1 MDRNALIA
9 VIIIAGVVLALGYS
23 FLDRAAPDEK
33 TVSANGV
40 ATIKT
45 MPDLASV
52 NVRIET
58 LMPTAEASKNKN
70 SEISNAVQK
79 ALLKIV
85 DKKDIQTEYY
95 NIYPEYDWSD
105 NKQTLKGYRTQNTLK
120 IEVSDFDKVGSVVDA
135 SVDAGANGIDSINF
149 ELSDE
154 KKSDLK
160 KEVLEK
166 ASKDA
171 REKAEAIASGLN
183 ARLGDIVSV
192 TTSDYDYLP
201 IPIYRAEAG
210 IALEKAVTDI
220 QPRELEVTAN
230 VQVTFE
236 LE

>member
-1 MDRNALIA
+1 MDKNTLIA
-9 VIIIAGVVLALGYS
+9 VLVIAGLVVGLGYT
-23 FLDRAAPDEK
+23 FLERTTPDEK

-70 SEISNAVQK
+70 NEISEAVK
-79 ALLKIV
+79 RALLKIV
-85 DKKDIQTEYY
+85 KEKDIQTEYF
-95 NIYPEYDWSD
+95 NIYEEFDWSEG
-105 NKQTLKGYRTQNTLK
+105 KQKSKGYKTMNTIK
-120 IEVSDFDKVGSVVDA
+120 IKVYDFDDVGKVVDA
-135 SVDAGANGIDSINF
+135 AVDGGANGIDSINF
-149 ELSDE
+149 ELSDD
-154 KKSDLK
+154 KKSELK

-166 ASKDA
+166 AAKDA

-183 ARLGDIVSV
+183 AKLGEIVSV
-192 TTSDYDYLP
+192 TTSDYDYMP

-220 QPRELEVTAN
+220 NPRELEVSAN

>member
-9 VIIIAGVVLALGYS
+9 VLVIAGVVLALGYN
-23 FLDRAAPDEK
+23 FLDRGMPTDK
-33 TVSANGV
+33 TISSDGV

-70 SEISNAVQK
+70 SEISERVME

-85 DKKDIQTEYY
+85 DKKDISTEYY

-120 IEVSDFDKVGSVVDA
+120 IKIKDFDNVGKVVDA
-135 SVDAGANGIDSINF
+135 AVDAGASGIDSINF
-149 ELSDE
+149 ELSDDKNSE
-154 KKSDLK
+154 LK
-160 KEVLEK
+160 KEALAK

-171 REKAEAIASGLN
+171 REKAEAIVGGLN
-183 ARLGDIVSV
+183 AKLGDIVSV
-192 TTSDYDYLP
+192 TTSDYNYLP
-201 IPIYRAEAG
+201 IPIYRADAG
-210 IALEKAVTDI
+210 VALEKAVTEI
-220 QPRELEVTAN
+220 QPKELEVTAN